1 MPVSLD
7 AGVAQWLEHLLA
19 MQKVVSSN
27 LITRSKCFFR
37 CKQFKTNR
45 GKEFKPDRFSGGFRL
60 RRLNAPTD

>member
-1 MPVSLD
+1 
-7 AGVAQWLEHLLA
+7 

-37 CKQFKTNR
+37 W
-45 GKEFKPDRFSGGFRL
+45 KEFKPDRFSGGLRL